1 MEISQRTA
9 TISDATVLLHWR
21 NDLSVRALSRRSAI
35 ISHSEHLQWL
45 SARLKRTQ
53 LEPFFLFEANH
64 KAIGMCRLDIVSQF
78 PDKYEISIL
87 VNPDEHGKGIGTRIL
102 RMTCESFFSA
112 YPKKTIVATVHIY
125 NLHSQK
131 LFTNAGFKLL
141 NQIDNLLKFE
151 KSYEI

>member
-9 TISDATVLLHWR
+9 TVSDATVLLNWR
-21 NDLSVRALSRRSAI
+21 NDLSARALSRNSAI
-35 ISHSEHLQWL
+35 IPQSEHLQWL
-45 SARLKRTQ
+45 SDRLKRIQ
-53 LEPFFLFEANH
+53 LEPFFLFEANR
-64 KAIGMCRLDIVSQF
+64 KAIGMCRLDIVFQI

-102 RMTCESFFSA
+102 RMTCESFFTIH
-112 YPKKTIVATVHIY
+112 PTKTIVAFVHIN
-125 NLHSQK
+125 NLTSQK

-141 NQIDNLLKFE
+141 NQIDDLLEFQ

>member
-9 TISDATVLLHWR
+9 TVSDATVLLNWR
-21 NDLSVRALSRRSAI
+21 NDLSARALSRNSAI
-35 ISHSEHLQWL
+35 IPHSEHLQWL
-45 SARLKRTQ
+45 SDRLKRIQ
-53 LEPFFLFEANH
+53 LEPFFLFEANR
-64 KAIGMCRLDIVSQF
+64 KAIGMCRLDIVSKF

-102 RMTCESFFSA
+102 RMTCESFFTIH
-112 YPKKTIVATVHIY
+112 PTKTIVAVVHIN
-125 NLHSQK
+125 NLTSQK

-141 NQIDNLLKFE
+141 NRIDDLLKFE